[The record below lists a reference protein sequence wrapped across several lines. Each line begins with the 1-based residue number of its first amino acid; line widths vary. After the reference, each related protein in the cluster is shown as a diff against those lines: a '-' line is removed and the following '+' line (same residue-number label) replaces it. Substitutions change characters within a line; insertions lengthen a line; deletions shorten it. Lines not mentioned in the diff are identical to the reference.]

1 MIQEHTLKEHEIE
14 GMKEAFRLAGWT
26 FECSPSDE
34 TSTKPGAGVGI
45 LVQEGMGKLI
55 PADILTDDFKHFR
68 DQGRADKYVVD
79 LGWEEQ
85 LCILV
90 NYGKSG
96 AGLAN
101 KGITE
106 ELARATKEETQQE
119 EVSRSTA
126 IM

>member
-1 MIQEHTLKEHEIE
+1 
-14 GMKEAFRLAGWT
+14 
-26 FECSPSDE
+26 
-34 TSTKPGAGVGI
+34 
-45 LVQEGMGKLI
+45 MGKLI
-55 PADILTDDFKHFR
+55 LADILTNDFKHFR
-68 DQGRADKYVVD
+68 DQGRADKYVVG

-85 LCILV
+85 LCILI

-119 EVSRSTA
+119 EVRKPTA